1 MQSRIQAALSKDLRF
16 SFFKFENFTCIKFKM
31 TEGRKSEINI
41 EQMVTEQMSNFVSAR
56 FLVLFRAAVVVG
68 GVNKLVDENC
78 ALEVRL
84 PACLLF

>member
-1 MQSRIQAALSKDLRF
+1 
-16 SFFKFENFTCIKFKM
+16 M